1 MAEVDDLHGENER
14 LKAEN
19 AELKA
24 RVAEMKARIR
34 DLESAIR
41 KLGARLKM
49 NSTNSSM
56 PPSSDLARGQLVKRL
71 LREPSGRKRG
81 GQPGHEGVTRKPFPE
96 RELDHVVPLLP
107 ERCLECHAPLKGEG
121 TLADAHQVVEVPPA
135 AAEVTEYRLFR
146 KVCACGAT
154 TTATLPEDV
163 PSICVGPRLQAVLTT
178 LTGRY
183 RMSRREVQEVVVS
196 LYGPKAEVALGTIF
210 ALEKRSS
217 EALSPVWEEAREAL
231 QEAPAA
237 NVDETGWQE
246 AKDKAWLWG
255 AATRLLSVFLI
266 HRRRSAEA
274 FHALMGPDYAGAIG
288 TDRWSSYHGHPDAK
302 RGFCWAHLKRDFKA
316 LKELGH
322 KGASRIGNA
331 GLRAEAAVT
340 RAYRRYL
347 AGEIVHASLRP
358 LLQGERTRLERVLRW
373 GSASTEPKAAA
384 LCRDVLKR
392 YICLWTFARRKDIEP
407 TNNRAERALRKA
419 VLWRKGSFGSDTP
432 AGSRFAERML
442 TVSESLRS
450 QGRSV
455 LDFVEEAIR
464 AHAVGKPHPSLLPL
478 NSS

>member
-1 MAEVDDLHGENER
+1 MAEGDDLHGENER

-19 AELKA
+19 AALKRQNAEQA
-24 RVAEMKARIR
+24 RRIV
-34 DLESAIR
+34 DLESAVR
-41 KLGARLKM
+41 KLAGQLKM

-56 PPSSDLARGQLVKRL
+56 PPSSDLARGRILKRL
-71 LREPSGRKRG
+71 LRRPSGRKRG
-81 GQPGHEGVTRKPFPE
+81 GQPGHAGVTREPFSAE
-96 RELDHVVPLLP
+96 ELDHVVPLLP
-107 ERCLECHAPLKGEG
+107 ERCGDCHAPLKGEG
-121 TLADAHQVVEVPPA
+121 TLADAHQVVEVPPGT
-135 AAEVTEYRLFR
+135 AEVTEYQRFR
-146 KVCACGAT
+146 RTCVCGAV
-154 TTATLPEDV
+154 TTASLPEDV
-163 PSICVGPRLQAVLTT
+163 PSTCVGPRLQAVLTT

-183 RMSRREVQEVVVS
+183 RLSRREAQEVVVS
-196 LYGPKAEVALGTIF
+196 LYGPKADVALGTLF

-217 EALSPVWEEAREAL
+217 EALRPVWEEAREAL
-231 QEAPAA
+231 QAAPAA
-237 NVDETGWQE
+237 NVDETGWME

-266 HRRRSAEA
+266 HRHRSAEA
-274 FHALMGPDYAGAIG
+274 FHALMGPSYAGAIG
-288 TDRWSSYHGHPDAK
+288 TDRWSSYHGHPDAE

-331 GLRAEAAVT
+331 GLRAEKAVT

-347 AGEIVHASLRP
+347 QGEIAHASLRP
-358 LLQGERTRLERVLRW
+358 LLQDERTRLERVLRW

-392 YICLWTFARRKDIEP
+392 YICLWTFARRKEIEP
-407 TNNRAERALRKA
+407 TNNRAERSLRKA

-464 AHAVGKPHPSLLPL
+464 AHAVGAPHPSLLPL